1 MSLHISVVMPRL
13 FVENYPVTKI
23 IPNLN
28 NLEKYYVDTR
38 VRKMIL
44 SPDGIFQIKGTNI
57 TKMVPVD
64 IPVIHLDGFIVDN
77 SYYDERDIISQIPYD
92 HRYAEI
98 VEHHYCVDKKS
109 CVHLVIEGTYPKK
122 SEIKSQLLSDPLTN
136 CDPSS
141 ISKYS
146 GFEPKSFYF
155 WSLENLDNELIS
167 KEVNMLLTII

>member
-1 MSLHISVVMPRL
+1 MPRL

-28 NLEKYYVDTR
+28 NLEKYYADTR

-77 SYYDERDIISQIPYD
+77 SYYDERDIISHPI
-92 HRYAEI
+92 
-98 VEHHYCVDKKS
+98 
-109 CVHLVIEGTYPKK
+109 
-122 SEIKSQLLSDPLTN
+122 
-136 CDPSS
+136 
-141 ISKYS
+141 
-146 GFEPKSFYF
+146 
-155 WSLENLDNELIS
+155 
-167 KEVNMLLTII
+167 